1 MKKFKI
7 INLERFIK
15 NDTIR
20 EWVEAL
26 IIALVIALIF
36 RTWAYSPYR
45 VPTGSMIPTIEI
57 GDYLF
62 ADMHAYGFVIPFT
75 DIKLLPEKVERGD
88 IIIFPNPRD
97 PSIPYIKRAVAV
109 EGDEVEIIGE
119 TIYINGE
126 AEDQKIPYYNPL
138 HRPVPYSFD
147 FAVNQKFT
155 VPEGKVWPLGDNR
168 RNSLDGRY
176 WGFIDIKNVRAKG
189 LFIHW
194 SHDPEQSLL
203 SGYRFDRVG
212 KWLE

>member
-15 NDTIR
+15 NDTTR

-26 IIALVIALIF
+26 IIALAIALVF

-45 VPTGSMIPTIEI
+45 VPTGSMIPTIQV

-75 DIKLLPEKVERGD
+75 DIKLFRSKVKRGD

-97 PSIPYIKRAVAV
+97 PSIPYIKRAVAI
-109 EGDEVEIIGE
+109 EGDKVEIIGE
-119 TIYINGE
+119 TIYINGKP
-126 AEDQKIPYYNPL
+126 EDQSIPFYNEDLIPA
-138 HRPVPYSFD
+138 PYSPGFY
-147 FAVNQKFT
+147 
-155 VPEGKVWPLGDNR
+155 VPQSFVVEKGKVWPLGDNR

-176 WGFIDIKNVRAKG
+176 WGFVNDNDVRAKG
-189 LFIHW
+189 MFIHW
-194 SHDPEQSLL
+194 SHDPEKSLI
-203 SGYRFDRVG
+203 SGYRFERVG
-212 KWLE
+212 KWLK

>member
-15 NDTIR
+15 NKTIR

-45 VPTGSMIPTIEI
+45 VPTGSMIPTIRI

-62 ADMHAYGFVIPFT
+62 ANMHAYGFVVPFT
-75 DIKLLPEKVERGD
+75 DIKLFPSRVKRGD
-88 IIIFPNPRD
+88 IIIFPNPKD
-97 PSIPYIKRAVAV
+97 PSIPYIKRAVAIGGDKV
-109 EGDEVEIIGE
+109 EMVGE
-119 TIYINGE
+119 TIYINGK
-126 AEDQKIPYYNPL
+126 AEDQKIPYFDPYLP
-138 HRPVPYSFD
+138 PVPYSPE
-147 FAVNQKFT
+147 FAVKQTFV
-155 VPEGKVWPLGDNR
+155 VPEGEVWPLGDNR

-176 WGFIDIKNVRAKG
+176 WGFVNEKDVRAKG
-189 LFIHW
+189 MFIHW
-194 SHDPEQSLL
+194 SHDPQYGLFT
-203 SGYRFDRVG
+203 GYRFDRIG

>member
-1 MKKFKI
+1 MKFKI

-26 IIALVIALIF
+26 VFALIIAFIF

-45 VPTGSMIPTIEI
+45 VPTGSMIPTIQI

-75 DIKLLPEKVERGD
+75 DKKLFQSKVQRGD

-97 PSIPYIKRAVAV
+97 TSIPYIKRAAAIG
-109 EGDEVEIIGE
+109 GDTIEFIGE
-119 TIYINGE
+119 TIYINGKVE
-126 AEDQKIPYYNPL
+126 SREHPFYDERLP
-138 HRPVPYSFD
+138 PVVYSSQFE
-147 FAVNQKFT
+147 VQRKFT

-168 RNSLDGRY
+168 RNSLDGRF
-176 WGFIDIKNVRAKG
+176 WGFVDENNVRAKG

-194 SHDPEQSLL
+194 SHDPQEWFF
-203 SGYRFDRVG
+203 SGYRFERVG

>member
-45 VPTGSMIPTIEI
+45 VPTGSMIPTIKI

-75 DIKLLPEKVERGD
+75 DKKLFRSKVERND
-88 IIIFPNPRD
+88 IIIFPNPHD
-97 PSIPYIKRAVAV
+97 PSIPYIKRAVGIA
-109 EGDEVEIIGE
+109 GDEIEIIGE
-119 TIYINGE
+119 KIYINGE
-126 AEDQKIPYYNPL
+126 PENKEIPYYDKRYL
-138 HRPVPYSFD
+138 PVTYSPEFD
-147 FAVNQKFT
+147 VPRKFV
-155 VPEGKVWPLGDNR
+155 VPEGKIWPLGDNR
-168 RNSLDGRY
+168 RNSLDGRF
-176 WGFIDIKNVRAKG
+176 WGFIDESDVRAQG

-194 SHDPEQSLL
+194 SHDPDQGLL
-203 SGYRFDRVG
+203 SGYRFDRIG

>member
-26 IIALVIALIF
+26 IIALAIALIF

-45 VPTGSMIPTIEI
+45 VPTGSMIPTIQI

-62 ADMHAYGFVIPFT
+62 ANMHAYGFVVPFT
-75 DIKLLPEKVERGD
+75 DMKLFPSEVERGD

-109 EGDEVEIIGE
+109 EGDRVEIRGE
-119 TIYINGE
+119 KIYINGKP
-126 AEDQKIPYYNPL
+126 EDPSIPFYDERHL
-138 HRPVPYSFD
+138 PVPYD
-147 FAVNQKFT
+147 PTFAVPRSF
-155 VPEGKVWPLGDNR
+155 VVEEGKIWPLGDNR

-176 WGFIDIKNVRAKG
+176 WGFIDEEDVRARG
-189 LFIHW
+189 MFIHW
-194 SHDPEQSLL
+194 SHDPNAGLL
-203 SGYRFDRVG
+203 SGYRFDRIG
-212 KWLE
+212 TWLE

>member
-26 IIALVIALIF
+26 IIALAIALVF

-45 VPTGSMIPTIEI
+45 VPTGSMIPTIKI

-62 ADMHAYGFVIPFT
+62 ANMHAYGFVVPFT
-75 DIKLLPEKVERGD
+75 DIKLFKSKVERGD

-109 EGDEVEIIGE
+109 AGDSVEIIGE
-119 TIYINGE
+119 TIYINGKP
-126 AEDQKIPYYNPL
+126 EDQNIPFYNERL
-138 HRPVPYSFD
+138 MPVPYSFD
-147 FAVNQKFT
+147 FVVPKKFV

-176 WGFIDIKNVRAKG
+176 WGFIDESDVRAEG
-189 LFIHW
+189 MFIHW
-194 SHDPEQSLL
+194 SHDPSQGLF
-203 SGYRFDRVG
+203 SGYRFDRIG
-212 KWLE
+212 QWLE